1 MYSLLF
7 KKWRVSEMM
16 QKIKCLLGFH
26 KEQWLGVELP
36 FYRKIL
42 MKCKNCGK
50 YGLWDTG
57 TNYEYWVK
65 DISKLPKIVEQ
76 HIIKNN
82 L

>member
-1 MYSLLF
+1 MI
-7 KKWRVSEMM
+7 

-36 FYRKIL
+36 FYRKVL

-50 YGLWDTG
+50 YGLWYTG
-57 TNYEYWVK
+57 INYEYWVK
-65 DISKLPKIVEQ
+65 DISKFPKIVEQ
-76 HIIKNN
+76 HIVKNN